1 MVMEVGIADL
11 EAMAMEVD
19 MGDLAAM
26 AVGIDI
32 GDLATGGGDN
42 SGELVGGGP
51 IPSQQVS
58 LVISTPQRLS
68 LQ

>member
-1 MVMEVGIADL
+1 MATEVGIADL
-11 EAMAMEVD
+11 AAMAMEVD

-26 AVGIDI
+26 ADGIDI

-42 SGELVGGGP
+42 SGDLAGGGP

-58 LVISTPQRLS
+58 LVISTPQRPS

>member
-1 MVMEVGIADL
+1 MAMEVGIADL
-11 EAMAMEVD
+11 AAMAMEVD

-42 SGELVGGGP
+42 SGDLVGGVQFAA
-51 IPSQQVS
+51 SKS
-58 LVISTPQRLS
+58 L
-68 LQ
+68 

>member
-1 MVMEVGIADL
+1 MAIEVGIADL
-11 EAMAMEVD
+11 AAMAMEVD

-26 AVGIDI
+26 ADGIDI
-32 GDLATGGGDN
+32 GATGGGDN
-42 SGELVGGGP
+42 SGDLAGGGP